1 MVLLRLSACTLFLL
15 RSRFWLKPMTFDSF
29 NDFSLFL
36 MFVFASFVVP
46 ICAVAYATASI
57 GGDREDRTLLFLLVR
72 PVPRPLIFFA
82 KFIATLPLVLGLVM
96 GSFYLYCRLGGENG
110 HTAYMLY
117 LPAIFYMSVAY
128 VSLFHF

>member
-1 MVLLRLSACTLFLL
+1 MQES
-15 RSRFWLKPMTFDSF
+15 SF
-29 NDFSLFL
+29 EAFNGFSQFL

-72 PVPRPLIFFA
+72 PVPRPLIFLA

-96 GSFYLYCRLGGENG
+96 GSFFLYCRLAGEIG
-110 HTAYMLY
+110 QRRVFA
-117 LPAIFYMSVAY
+117 LPAGHFLHDDRLRQLCFIFSPCRFAIRR
-128 VSLFHF
+128 SSR